1 VKCPETKTP
10 PQGNERRKSGRGADC
25 DEHVVALLEI
35 SVLSR
40 SGKHAAQSNGHEEGY
55 PKQDLHFVEEN
66 PLFVRPRM
74 SQWATPENVAD
85 SVAIMGNRGM
95 SVSSSCG
102 THDSPPTDDR
112 FYLSIRFFGK
122 MRDCSFCYVAVP
134 FVRDLLLTVD

>member
-1 VKCPETKTP
+1 MKCQETKTP
-10 PQGNERRKSGRGADC
+10 PQGYERRKSGRGADC

-40 SGKHAAQSNGHEEGY
+40 SGKHAAQLNGDEEGY
-55 PKQDLHFVEEN
+55 PKQDLHIAEVN
-66 PLFVRPRM
+66 SLFLL
-74 SQWATPENVAD
+74 
-85 SVAIMGNRGM
+85 GNRGM

-134 FVRDLLLTVD
+134 FVDDLLLTVD